1 MPMRILVDLPITFDV
16 GDQQSHAPMIDVL
29 VGTTPTRLI
38 LDTGSTDHVLTIEL
52 ARAVGLA
59 AEPGEPGTDHA
70 GASVES
76 WTLGEVGARIGD
88 HDLTLRDSVAITG
101 PAPFEGWGVGGF
113 LSPQHLDPVAFA
125 VLDFVGH
132 RFRLIDADG
141 DDWTVLGS
149 LAREYPDLD
158 VMTLPRVA
166 GEATPVV
173 LAAIEPFPPVP
184 AMLNTGGRGT
194 EFATNAVP
202 GLVGVAP
209 DSVGHGVGGSVVRG
223 AVVGERT
230 LRVGSATFRVP
241 GLLVRDEVGSM
252 QGLIGM
258 DVLRGTVLV
267 VSADERRP
275 VVWLAPRPGSAC

>member
-1 MPMRILVDLPITFDV
+1 MRILVDLPITFDI
-16 GDQQSHAPMIDVL
+16 GDERTHAPMIDVF
-29 VGTTPTRLI
+29 VGGTATRLI

-76 WTLGEVGARIGD
+76 WTLGEVGARLGG
-88 HDLTLRDSVAITG
+88 HDLTLHDTVAIAG

-113 LSPQHLDPVAFA
+113 LSPQHLDPAAFA
-125 VLDFVGH
+125 VLDLIAD
-132 RFRLIDADG
+132 RFMLIDAAG
-141 DDWTVLGS
+141 DDRTLVS
-149 LAREYPDLD
+149 YVARQHHELD
-158 VMTLPRVA
+158 VTTLPRLS

-173 LAAIEPFPPVP
+173 HAAIDPFPPVP
-184 AMLNTGGRGT
+184 TMLNTGGRGT
-194 EFATNAVP
+194 EFAADAVP
-202 GLVGVAP
+202 GLLGVEP
-209 DSVGHGVGGSVVRG
+209 DRLGHGVGGTTVRG
-223 AVVGERT
+223 TQVGERT
-230 LRVGSATFRVP
+230 LRVGAATFRVP

-267 VSADERRP
+267 VSADDHRP
-275 VVWLAPRPGSAC
+275 VTWLVPRHPC